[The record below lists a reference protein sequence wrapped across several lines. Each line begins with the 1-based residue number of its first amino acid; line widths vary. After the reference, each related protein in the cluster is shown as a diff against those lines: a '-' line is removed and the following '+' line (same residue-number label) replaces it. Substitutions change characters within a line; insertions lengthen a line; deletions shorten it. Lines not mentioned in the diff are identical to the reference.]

1 MFNRIFPIIAF
12 IVASAFLNAYATD
25 TDTVAV
31 PTQKNNW
38 GAKLI
43 KSPFGLGLDLQTKY
57 VWRGM
62 EMMTEK
68 SAPVLFPSVNYSWKG
83 LHIYFMGGYAVN
95 GRYAEVDAGIS
106 YTLSDFTLGIY
117 DYYYPTVSGKKDKYM
132 GGGRHTVHWLEAC
145 FTYAPSKTV
154 AGSMINFNKE
164 NTGMPSVTFIPLT
177 HDVSDQVDMCMAQPV
192 LNVTKQIGPV
202 PADLYHTLTQ
212 VWFDMNYKGTLPD
225 PNYYVL
231 IDQISI
237 RNIIGCKKCYYAMSA
252 PYYEWQPDSECT
264 ADSTYVVSRFTHNE
278 LKSGYFTPG
287 IWEYDSL
294 PLETDGVFVPVQNS
308 FGRLYLIP
316 QHIETST
323 IISITYGF
331 YVKVLDN
338 YVAVASFTK
347 ELPMPA
353 AMDWEPNRVV
363 RYKITLDIGLSQP
376 VVTGYVIDD
385 WQSSGNVHSEIFF
398 D

>member
-1 MFNRIFPIIAF
+1 M
-12 IVASAFLNAYATD
+12 
-25 TDTVAV
+25 
-31 PTQKNNW
+31 
-38 GAKLI
+38 
-43 KSPFGLGLDLQTKY
+43 
-57 VWRGM
+57 
-62 EMMTEK
+62 
-68 SAPVLFPSVNYSWKG
+68 
-83 LHIYFMGGYAVN
+83 
-95 GRYAEVDAGIS
+95 
-106 YTLSDFTLGIY
+106 
-117 DYYYPTVSGKKDKYM
+117 
-132 GGGRHTVHWLEAC
+132 
-145 FTYAPSKTV
+145 
-154 AGSMINFNKE
+154 
-164 NTGMPSVTFIPLT
+164 
-177 HDVSDQVDMCMAQPV
+177 
-192 LNVTKQIGPV
+192 
-202 PADLYHTLTQ
+202 
-212 VWFDMNYKGTLPD
+212 
-225 PNYYVL
+225 L

-237 RNIIGCKKCYYAMSA
+237 RNVIGCKKCYYAMSA

-316 QHIETST
+316 QHIETTT

-385 WQSSGNVHSEIFF
+385 WQSSGNVHSETFF

>member
-1 MFNRIFPIIAF
+1 MIRIKTSGLSVLSCLCMAALLQSCSSDDVVRRGVPEPDYDSPIEMSTAF
-12 IVASAFLNAYATD
+12 TKAMDPLANSNLHIQKFDISAIWNYDGSSTNKWYID
-25 TDTVAV
+25 TQEVVRNGSSQWVTA
-31 PTQKNNW
+31 PMSYW
-38 GAKLI
+38 
-43 KSPFGLGLDLQTKY
+43 
-57 VWRGM
+57 
-62 EMMTEK
+62 
-68 SAPVLFPSVNYSWKG
+68 PVLGN
-83 LHIYFMGGYAVN
+83 
-95 GRYAEVDAGIS
+95 
-106 YTLSDFTLGIY
+106 LSF
-117 DYYYPTVSGKKDKYM
+117 
-132 GGGRHTVHWLEAC
+132 
-145 FTYAPSKTV
+145 FFYAPSKTV

-231 IDQISI
+231 IDQIAI
-237 RNIIGCKKCYYAMSA
+237 KNVIGCKKCYYAMSA

-316 QHIETST
+316 QHIETTT